1 METRRL
7 GRTDMDVSWLG
18 FGAARIATD
27 TGSPAEAEA
36 LLNALL
42 DSGVNY
48 IDTAECYGE
57 SEETL
62 GKYLSHRR
70 DEYWLTTK
78 CGHAAGDVTAPEWTA
93 DAVTQSVDQSL
104 RRMQTDYLDLV
115 HIHTCEADVLRRGD
129 VLRALQDAQQAGKT
143 RYIGFSG
150 DNEVALE
157 AIGMGV
163 FATLLTSF
171 NVVDQRGLDKVLPAA
186 EAAGM
191 GIIAKRP
198 IANAAFNRP
207 ASPYDYADAY
217 WERAQ
222 HFTLPEGAPADGA
235 TLALRFCHS
244 FDYIDTAI
252 VGIDSIDQL
261 AANVR
266 DVAAGPLPTAVLS
279 SLREQFQA
287 VGRDW
292 RQLV

>member
-7 GRTDMDVSWLG
+7 GQTDMDVSWLG
-18 FGAARIATD
+18 FGAARIATE
-27 TGSPAEAEA
+27 TGSPAEAER

-42 DSGVNY
+42 DRGVNY

-62 GKYLSHRR
+62 GKFISHRR
-70 DEYWLTTK
+70 REYWLTTK
-78 CGHAAGDVTAPEWTA
+78 CGHAAGDISAPEWTA
-93 DAVTQSVDQSL
+93 AAVTQGIDQSL
-104 RRMQTDYLDLV
+104 RRMRTDYLDLV
-115 HIHTCEADVLRRGD
+115 HIHTCERDVLRRGD
-129 VLRALQDAQQAGKT
+129 VLRALQDAQAAGKT
-143 RYIGFSG
+143 RHIGSSG
-150 DNEVALE
+150 DNEIALE

-171 NVVDQRGLDKVLPAA
+171 NVVDQKGLDEVLPAA
-186 EAAGM
+186 EAAGL

-198 IANAAFNRP
+198 IANAAFNRT

-222 HFTLPEGAPADGA
+222 HFTLPEGAPEDGVS
-235 TLALRFCHS
+235 LALRFCRS

-252 VGIDSIDQL
+252 VGIDSVDQL
-261 AANVR
+261 AANIR
-266 DVAAGPLPTAVLS
+266 DVAAGPLPPAVLA
-279 SLREQFQA
+279 SLREQFQ
-287 VGRDW
+287 VHGRDW

>member
-7 GRTDMDVSWLG
+7 GQTDMDVSWLG

-27 TGSPAEAEA
+27 AGSPAKAEA

-78 CGHAAGDVTAPEWTA
+78 CGHVAGDVTAPEWTA
-93 DAVTQSVDQSL
+93 EAVTQSVDQSL

-115 HIHTCEADVLRRGD
+115 HLHTCEAGVLRQGD
-129 VLRALQDAQQAGKT
+129 VLRALQDAQRAGKT

-171 NVVDQRGLDKVLPAA
+171 NVVDQKGLDEVLPTA

-222 HFTLPEGAPADGA
+222 HFTLPDDAPTDGA

-261 AANVR
+261 AANIR
-266 DVAAGPLPTAVLS
+266 DVAAGPLPPAVLT

-287 VGRDW
+287 IGRDW
-292 RQLV
+292 PQLV

>member
-7 GRTDMDVSWLG
+7 GQTDMDVSWLG

-27 TGSPAEAEA
+27 TGSPAKAER

-70 DEYWLTTK
+70 NEYWLTTK
-78 CGHAAGDVTAPEWTA
+78 CGHAAGEITAPEWTA
-93 DAVTQSVDQSL
+93 EAVTQGIDQSL
-104 RRMQTDYLDLV
+104 RRLQTDYLDLV
-115 HIHTCEADVLRRGD
+115 HIHTCELDVLRQGD

-157 AIGMGV
+157 AIGMGE

-171 NVVDQRGLDKVLPAA
+171 NVVDQKGLDEVLPAA
-186 EAAGM
+186 ETAGM

-217 WERAQ
+217 WKRAR
-222 HFTLPEGAPADGA
+222 HFTVPEGAPADGVA
-235 TLALRFCHS
+235 LALRFCHS

-252 VGIDSIDQL
+252 VGIDSIDQF

-266 DVAAGPLPTAVLS
+266 DVAAGPLPPAVLT
-279 SLREQFQA
+279 SLREQFQKH
-287 VGRDW
+287 GQHW
-292 RQLV
+292 PQLV